1 MIKTKKPAE
10 VKQAEEKPSEVKPV
24 EEKPVVE
31 EVKEEKKEEQPPQKQ
46 GKKGRKRGQNKKRPY
61 TFKEEL
67 SKQLCPS
74 LVCFICY
81 AFNWCKFVVCLNQT
95 LIKEI

>member
-1 MIKTKKPAE
+1 MVIKTKKPAE
-10 VKQAEEKPSEVKPV
+10 VKPSEEKPA
-24 EEKPVVE
+24 VE
-31 EVKEEKKEEQPPQKQ
+31 EVKEEKDEQPPQKQ

-74 LVCFICY
+74 LVSFICY
-81 AFNWCKFVVCLNQT
+81 GFNWCKFVVCLNQT